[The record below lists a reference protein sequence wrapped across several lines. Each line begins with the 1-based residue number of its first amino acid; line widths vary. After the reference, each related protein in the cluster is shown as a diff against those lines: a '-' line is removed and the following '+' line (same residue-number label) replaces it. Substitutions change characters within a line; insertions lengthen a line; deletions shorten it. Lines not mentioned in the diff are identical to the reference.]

1 MRRFAPTVAS
11 ALSGPPT
18 GCLFA
23 VTGNAVRRY
32 QTEPLK
38 KAAPAAPELQ
48 KAAPAAPEPLKKA
61 APAAPEP
68 LKKAAPAAPELQ
80 KAAPA
85 APELQKAAPAA
96 PELQKAA
103 PAAPELQKAAPAAP
117 ELQKAAPAAPE
128 LQKAAPA
135 APELQ
140 KAAPAAP
147 ELQKAA
153 PAASELQKAAPA
165 APELQKAAPAAPELQ
180 KAAPAAPELQKAAP
194 AAPELQKAA
203 PAAPELQK
211 AAPAAPELQKAAP
224 AAPELQKAAPAAPE
238 LQKAAPAAPEL
249 QKAAPAAPELQKA
262 APAAPELQ
270 KAAPAAPEL
279 QKAAPAAPELQKAA
293 PAAPELQK
301 AAPAAPELQKA
312 APAAPE
318 LQKAA
323 PAAPELQKAA
333 PAAPELQKAA
343 PAAPELQ
350 KAAPAAP
357 ELQKAAPAAP
367 ELQKAAPAAPELQK
381 AAPAAPE
388 LQKAAPAAPELQKA
402 APAAP
407 ELQKAAPAAPELQ
420 KAAPAAPEP
429 QKAAPAAPELQKAAP
444 AAPELQKA
452 APAAPELQKAAPAA
466 PELQKAAPA
475 APELQKAA
483 PAAPEL
489 QKAAPAAP
497 ELQKAAPAAPE
508 LQKAAPAAPE
518 LQKAAPAAPELQK
531 TAPVNSMTSTRKS
544 RGRFTGDDRASG
556 LDGERGRLQRSGG
569 AKEGRNSKREVGY
582 SQKEKIRS
590 RGDTYKGNRDVSL
603 SNVVE
608 DIQDIKIVFASHNPS
623 PSKRQVPSA
632 PKAAP
637 RAPDPPKAPLAPPA
651 APSMPSDFVASSK
664 PVSGSRNDT
673 RTTIAPPTASGDP
686 QDTVWAKSSA
696 LSLDEEIERARA
708 TRPLVRSPVI
718 VGREIEGLSLNFEH
732 CEKSEPI
739 VELAD
744 KSGLKELS
752 EKEATLI
759 DNHMVPD
766 DFSGG
771 AFMQKHTGVTH
782 DVVGEKELSELSVNN
797 TVTAASL
804 ETSLY
809 GKEEQQPKESDGRS
823 NLSSTVSSCI
833 TEHPPLAPWTCGA
846 FTAQSGSALL
856 KLSFDESSQHIVTI
870 TLWEPLVSTISAV
883 RALNEAITAIENHS
897 ITISGPVT
905 HVVLT
910 SLPGIAFF
918 QPKHSP
924 LELSCSERIE
934 LIREKERLFL
944 RMGKTP
950 PLNFVA
956 IVNGGS
962 LDDFAAELFLACHY
976 RVFLDATHTTFGFPS
991 CLLGDFPTSHAVRQ
1005 LCRYFG
1011 AQRTLAA
1018 SQQQYRFT
1026 AATLLDAGVARHARD
1041 TREGLTALRLSYV
1054 DHSKALPPTS
1064 LLLRLENALLAFLN
1078 RPALRDFVLRRFFLT
1093 RSTGGSSVEVY
1104 SNPITQAW
1112 RRYCLAA
1119 MAKRGVYSQRWR
1131 EWERV
1136 RSGGNRDAARSEGIY
1151 SEFLFSPSAVNAA
1164 RIYGHGCEIQRRVLS
1179 SPPYGGYLRFK
1190 ADEAELWPRK
1200 VRALSAESCNQ
1211 GTVLL
1216 DCGKSNIEAMKSLVK
1231 DQSGALTKANVVII
1245 GDEYVARPL
1254 IPEFNCVATI
1264 SPVSAYA
1271 VSPLRDLQEV
1281 RLFGREGCPE
1291 HLRAST
1297 LSAALAYLQQEYRPY
1312 VVCRHSCSGRLIAAF
1327 VTEACR
1333 IAMHCDI
1340 EKVERVSTGVLRLL
1354 GGPFR
1359 LADHLGTSTVSR
1371 LIEETSHMNDHRN
1384 PLIHDWL
1391 PSIGYQVL
1399 RSMSNDGFGG
1409 TRTRRGG
1416 FYTYGADGSSVAL
1429 NTVVQKQYLR
1439 RHLTDTEL
1447 SDRLL
1452 SVVVNECCE
1461 LLLSGHLLTAA
1472 DANALTIATLGF
1484 SETTG
1489 GALTLA
1495 DAMGAGLMLQKME
1508 ELAVW
1513 HGAHLQPSPLLKCMA
1528 HSRVSFATLSE
1539 AVIQSARM

>member
-38 KAAPAAPELQ
+38 
-48 KAAPAAPEPLKKA
+48 
-61 APAAPEP
+61 
-68 LKKAAPAAPELQ
+68 
-80 KAAPA
+80 
-85 APELQKAAPAA
+85 
-96 PELQKAA
+96 
-103 PAAPELQKAAPAAP
+103 
-117 ELQKAAPAAPE
+117 
-128 LQKAAPA
+128 
-135 APELQ
+135 
-140 KAAPAAP
+140 
-147 ELQKAA
+147 
-153 PAASELQKAAPA
+153 KAAPA

-293 PAAPELQK
+293 P
-301 AAPAAPELQKA
+301 
-312 APAAPE
+312 
-318 LQKAA
+318 
-323 PAAPELQKAA
+323 
-333 PAAPELQKAA
+333 
-343 PAAPELQ
+343 
-350 KAAPAAP
+350 
-357 ELQKAAPAAP
+357 
-367 ELQKAAPAAPELQK
+367 
-381 AAPAAPE
+381 
-388 LQKAAPAAPELQKA
+388 
-402 APAAP
+402 
-407 ELQKAAPAAPELQ
+407 
-420 KAAPAAPEP
+420 
-429 QKAAPAAPELQKAAP
+429 
-444 AAPELQKA
+444 
-452 APAAPELQKAAPAA
+452 
-466 PELQKAAPA
+466 
-475 APELQKAA
+475 
-483 PAAPEL
+483 
-489 QKAAPAAP
+489 
-497 ELQKAAPAAPE
+497 
-508 LQKAAPAAPE
+508 
-518 LQKAAPAAPELQK
+518 
-531 TAPVNSMTSTRKS
+531 VNFMTSTRRS

-556 LDGERGRLQRSGG
+556 LDEERGRLQRSGG
-569 AKEGRNSKREVGY
+569 AKEGRNSRREVGY
-582 SQKEKIRS
+582 SKKEKIRS
-590 RGDTYKGNRDVSL
+590 RGDTYKGNRDMSL

-623 PSKRQVPSA
+623 PSKRQVPFA

-664 PVSGSRNDT
+664 PVSGSRNGT

-744 KSGLKELS
+744 KGGLKELS

-782 DVVGEKELSELSVNN
+782 DVVGEKELSELSINN

-809 GKEEQQPKESDGRS
+809 GMEEQQPKESDGRS

-883 RALNEAITAIENHS
+883 GALNEAITAIENHS
-897 ITISGPVT
+897 VTMSGPVT

-944 RMGKTP
+944 RMAKTP

-991 CLLGDFPTSHAVRQ
+991 CMLGDFPTSHAVRQ

-1054 DHSKALPPTS
+1054 DHSKASPPTS
-1064 LLLRLENALLAFLN
+1064 LLLRLENALLALLN

-1119 MAKRGVYSQRWR
+1119 MA
-1131 EWERV
+1131 
-1136 RSGGNRDAARSEGIY
+1136 SGGCTHNVGESGNASAAVETGTLRSEGIY
-1151 SEFLFSPSAVNAA
+1151 SEFLFSPSALNAA

-1179 SPPYGGYLRFK
+1179 SPPDGGYLRFK

-1211 GTVLL
+1211 VTVLL
-1216 DCGKSNIEAMKSLVK
+1216 DCGKSNIEAIKSLVK
-1231 DQSGALTKANVVII
+1231 DQSGVLTKANVVLI

-1409 TRTRRGG
+1409 IRTRRGG

-1528 HSRVSFATLSE
+1528 HSRVSFANLSE